1 MNGTHDTAG
10 IAFAAL
16 VLVLAIPFAVV
27 IFRSRRELG
36 PKSRAYAGLGLA
48 GAVGVGVVNVV
59 RAMGLL
65 TNDPAYWTLQYS
77 LLALFWVMFIRFTIE
92 LKRKERKA

>member
-16 VLVLAIPFAVV
+16 ILVLAIPFAVA
-27 IFRSRRELG
+27 IFRSRRELD
-36 PKSRAYAGLGLA
+36 PRSRAYAGLCLA

-59 RAMGLL
+59 RAMGQL
-65 TNDPAYWTLQYS
+65 TNEPAYWTLEYS
-77 LLALFWVMFIRFTIE
+77 LSALFWVMFIRFTIE
-92 LKRKERKA
+92 AKRKERKA